1 MSTIPLRTHVRP
13 AGEGVAVIELTGDV
27 TAACETELMDAYRE
41 AGRVEIRGVVLDFTR
56 LDYMNSSGIGLLV
69 TLLVRA
75 KREGKQVSAY
85 GLSDHYRQIFELT
98 RLDEVISVHDE
109 EERAVAAARTRP
121 GTPPAVL
128 PGQRAPGG

>member
-1 MSTIPLRTHVRP
+1 MSTIPLHTRVRF
-13 AGEGVAVIELTGDV
+13 ADDGVAVIALTGDV

-41 AGRVEIRGVVLDFTR
+41 AGRQEIRGIVLDFSG

-75 KREGKQVSAY
+75 KREGRQLSAF

-109 EERAVAAARTRP
+109 EAQAVTAA
-121 GTPPAVL
+121 GTGTAV
-128 PGQRAPGG
+128 R